1 MFACKKTKINSM
13 RTSVVINGET
23 KQDSIGATT
32 VSLVVNSNRS
42 LKLIEDMSD
51 LTYLKLKNT
60 SVNTISD
67 CFSLSILTIDENKK
81 IERIERLDNLV
92 ELKCNQCT
100 KLRHIN
106 LNNLNEA
113 SLEDCTQLRTLVAP
127 RVEILKLIRCTKLK
141 FPKISGLLKVLKLQ
155 SCHSIKTLEFIQQ
168 TNLSLDYF
176 EVNNCANLLEISGIK
191 NCKEMIVQDCN
202 SVQKIHTLNK
212 IGSII
217 IDKCTDLTYI
227 GNFNK
232 TKYCSISRCDNI
244 SIVYQLKVSLSM
256 LIEYCPKLDAID
268 NVITPE
274 LIVRYCNRLLRLY
287 INKKTTNLLLEECQM
302 LDYLKFDPETK
313 KKYTTA
319 NLAIVLKGIFAF
331 SSISTWKAS
340 SLTIIDNPNII
351 KIDTVYD
358 LKHLSVQSCDNIY
371 SIRNMIIESTIDIAD
386 CLSLE
391 EIVNIMGPEN
401 INLSNL
407 EYLSS
412 LGIDMTSPKSIYIE
426 NAPHLKSNLDGS
438 NLDELTLVDTDM
450 IVLSNL
456 SPKAIIKT
464 NNSGYLPDLE
474 TNKMNHT
481 MLEATQLIEFD
492 TYQRLMASRII
503 RNIRLHQVKK
513 YKRRIQLALM
523 DNYCIICTDPIERK
537 DRFVTK
543 CFHIFHMECI
553 SNWLVE
559 KNVCPLCGEKS
570 IFRQTDL
577 CCRRATTRIIEPS
590 EQVDTMYIDEDA
602 HNELVEESYHSRE
615 YFDNQLVSDDPN
627 SIFRN
632 HFEFDEEIVL
642 QGEPGEI
649 VRTHSTLESYNLF
662 DAQTIWAS
670 VEQISE
676 SESESSESDDINVDS
691 RVYHL

>member
-155 SCHSIKTLEFIQQ
+155 SCHSIKTLEFVQQ
-168 TNLSLDYF
+168 ANLSLDYF

-287 INKKTTNLLLEECQM
+287 VNKKTTNLLLEECQM

-426 NAPHLKSNLDGS
+426 NAPYLKSNLDGS

-513 YKRRIQLALM
+513 YKGRIQLALM